1 MNFNRIKTV
10 LICVG
15 LFVGTLLLFSRA
27 LHNEFLDLDDPD
39 YVTHNAHVQAGL
51 TWPTLRWAFTSGD
64 ASNWHPLTWLSHAL
78 DCQLFGA
85 NPAGH
90 HATSIVIH
98 ALNAVLAFLV
108 LHRLTSRS
116 AALRPGANHATLP
129 QPPGLETGAPTSP
142 AEATWLCA
150 FSAALFAWHPLR
162 VESVAWISERKDVLS
177 VFFALLTLWSY
188 GVYAR
193 KSKPGARM
201 LREPAGKDACATPVT
216 PGSWPASSDGVLS
229 PVLNSAGGSKRFYL
243 LALAAFTAGLMCK
256 PMLVTLPFLLL
267 LLDYWPLQR
276 LAIGHRS
283 APLGRLLAEKIPFVL
298 LAAVSCVITY
308 LVQSNGGAVVENLP
322 LSARLANAV
331 VSLVSYLGK
340 FFWPFDLAIGYPTPE
355 RWPPATVIGAALL
368 LLAIS
373 ARAVRQRERRPWLL
387 VGWLWYLGM
396 LVPVIGVVQVGLQA
410 MADRYTYLP
419 LLGIQ
424 IALLGAVRELERR
437 SPDRLDSNCNP
448 YRADQVIGAPTLE
461 ERVCSSSFVR
471 WLLPGAIIL
480 LLAGLAA
487 RTWDQL
493 AVWRTP
499 LTLHWHALAVTD
511 RNYLAEAYL
520 GTTLFNRGR
529 FPEAAEHF
537 RRAIEF
543 KPNFRNAHYRLGRT
557 MEQLRQPAAAAAAY
571 QRALTLRPDDA
582 DAHYGLGAALE
593 DVGRTD
599 EAIASYR
606 EAVRLRPDFA
616 EAQYNVGVLL
626 LNQNQPAAAL
636 PHLEAALRLNPQFP
650 GLAEALDVLRQ
661 NGGAANRP

>member
-1 MNFNRIKTV
+1 MTPHRIKTV

-51 TWPTLRWAFTSGD
+51 TWATLHWTFTSGD

-90 HATSIVIH
+90 HATSIVFH
-98 ALNAVLAFLV
+98 AINAVILFLV
-108 LHRLTSRS
+108 LPRLTRRS
-116 AALRPGANHATLP
+116 AGLRPGANHATLP
-129 QPPGLETGAPTSP
+129 PRMGLEIDATTSP

-188 GVYAR
+188 AVF
-193 KSKPGARM
+193 
-201 LREPAGKDACATPVT
+201 AGKQRAAKR
-216 PGSWPASSDGVLS
+216 GA
-229 PVLNSAGGSKRFYL
+229 KRFYA
-243 LALAAFTAGLMCK
+243 LALTAFTAGLMCK

-283 APLGRLLAEKIPFVL
+283 TPLWRLLAEKIPFLV
-298 LAAVSCVITY
+298 LAAASCVITY
-308 LVQSNGGAVVENLP
+308 LVQSNGGAVVENMP

-331 VSLVSYLGK
+331 VSLVRYLGK
-340 FFWPFDLAIGYPTPE
+340 FLWPFDLAIGYPTPE
-355 RWPPATVIGAALL
+355 RWSPATVIGAALL

-373 ARAVRQRERRPWLL
+373 ALAVVQRERRPWLL
-387 VGWLWYLGM
+387 VGWLWYLGT

-448 YRADQVIGAPTLE
+448 HRAEQVIGAPTLE
-461 ERVCSSSFVR
+461 ERGRSNKLIR
-471 WLLPGAIIL
+471 WLAPATALMI
-480 LLAGLAA
+480 LAGLAA

-493 AVWRTP
+493 AVWHTP

-557 MEQLRQPAAAAAAY
+557 MEQLRQPAAAAVAY
-571 QRALTLRPDDA
+571 RRALTLRPDDA

-636 PHLEAALRLNPQFP
+636 PHLEAALRLKPQFP